1 MFLRIKAGLL
11 KEGHPLEY
19 RWHFSH
25 QLMLSLQRDEN
36 LGGEKKEKRDEKEKK
51 KNRRNLPVLQ
61 YVLASGRPTSLCLRK
76 DMLPQAQASRTWLLY
91 LVSTHSLP

>member
-1 MFLRIKAGLL
+1 MFLCIKAGLL

-36 LGGEKKEKRDEKEKK
+36 LGDEKEKK
-51 KNRRNLPVLQ
+51 KNRWNLPVLQ
-61 YVLASGRPTSLCLRK
+61 YVLASGRPTSLCSRK
-76 DMLPQAQASRTWLLY
+76 DMLPQAQASGTWLLY
-91 LVSTHSLP
+91 LVSTRSLP

>member
-1 MFLRIKAGLL
+1 MFLCIKAGLL

-36 LGGEKKEKRDEKEKK
+36 LGDEKEKK
-51 KNRRNLPVLQ
+51 KNRWNLPVLQ
-61 YVLASGRPTSLCLRK
+61 YVLASGRPTSLRLRK